1 MAIWM
6 DMTNSMHSWGG
17 GVVGIIRAELEIAK
31 NMRVA
36 DPDVH
41 FFKFDGRSFVE
52 IEQDSLTW
60 LWESDSVGD
69 AYLTAMKRKQTAGT
83 IPVVAQAELR
93 EMYPGLDNA
102 LRFSSSRLLRLE
114 WGLLLYCNTM
124 PGWFRSALKG
134 IIHGIF
140 FFPKKVSFWRAH
152 RKARKQEKLQVG
164 VQAQNDERREKVSYP
179 FADGDTVF
187 SCGWIFSG
195 KETAFEMVKQEVPA
209 LKLVYLMYDIVLIRE
224 DTKQYYPSALEFGF
238 KAYFYWASMH
248 CDALLFG
255 GCTAMEDSQ
264 AYQKKHNLPSP
275 PGYPVYFGANV
286 VSKTEKADTHNYGAG
301 IGITGDFIMAVG
313 SLDER
318 KNYSTLYRAMT
329 ILAERDSE
337 RCPQLVIVGKG
348 NACRELM
355 DTMMTDPRTKEN
367 IILAAP
373 TDAELDWLYR
383 HTTMVVLTSA
393 WEGWSLTLPEALQY
407 GKAVIVSDVPPLR
420 EIGKD
425 FVVYADTY
433 DPFDWAEK
441 IARYMENP
449 EERIQLER
457 RVCEKYHPISWRDC
471 GAQVA
476 KHLHTIDS
484 DVQENGPNLY
494 MDITLSWANAV
505 SGGKIGGILRTEL
518 MLIRHLYRLYP
529 KLKFFSLS
537 DAYGYQVIDV
547 SALSEL
553 IVGESLDA
561 DYEQCRGKLA
571 QYLGQNK
578 TSEQL
583 KQESTLNQ
591 KEAAYWFLTSI
602 FSLDRQKRMILYGK
616 RKKSLMKKQ
625 LNRTGVTPV
634 GFHND
639 LNIPF
644 CKGDVVFTAGTS
656 SGETTYDMALRGKRQ
671 IQYLYC
677 PVVYDYTP
685 ILLPQVHQKGTLK
698 HYTPFLRFTSEMSD
712 FIFYGGETART
723 DGIRYQRE
731 HGLPE
736 PPSCA
741 IRFGSDIAGREAP
754 DEEEAQEAL
763 KALGI
768 KGPFIMTVGTI
779 EPRKNHETLYRAY
792 LRMLEQYEDVPQ
804 LVFAGHPGWMTHD
817 LVTTISRDER
827 VKGKILL
834 LSPSDRDLDILYRN
848 CEFTVLAS
856 MYEGW
861 SLTLPESYWY
871 RKFCICCDTPA
882 LKETA
887 GDLAEYIHAWDEKK
901 WCERMY
907 FYHAHPAERKK
918 RESDIEEKWR
928 PISWEACAEDVL
940 GHLKELMNRARE
952 D

>member
-31 NMRVA
+31 NMREA

-41 FFKFDGRSFVE
+41 FFKFDGCSFVE

-69 AYLTAMKRKQTAGT
+69 AYLTAMGRKQTTGT
-83 IPVVAQAELR
+83 IPVVTQTEPR

-102 LRFSSSRLLRLE
+102 FRFSTSRLLRLE

-124 PGWFRSALKG
+124 PGWLQSVLKG
-134 IIHGIF
+134 MIRGAF
-140 FFPKKVSFWRAH
+140 FLPKKVSLWRAH
-152 RKARKQEKLQVG
+152 RKARKQEKLQAG
-164 VQAQNDERREKVSYP
+164 AQAQTDERLEIVSYP
-179 FADGDTVF
+179 FGDGDTVF
-187 SCGWIFSG
+187 SCGWIYSG
-195 KETAFEMVKQEVPA
+195 KETAFETVKREVPA
-209 LKLVYLMYDIVLIRE
+209 LKLVYLIYDIILIQE
-224 DTKQYYPSALEFGF
+224 NTKQYYSSGQELDF
-238 KAYFYWASMH
+238 KEYFYWASMH
-248 CDALLFG
+248 CDALLYG
-255 GCTAMEDSQ
+255 GRTAMEDSQ

-286 VSKTEKADTHNYGAG
+286 VSRAEKVDTHDYGAE
-301 IGITGDFIMAVG
+301 IGITRDFIMAVG

-337 RCPQLVIVGKG
+337 RYPQLVIVGKG
-348 NACRELM
+348 DACRELK
-355 DTMMTDPRTKEN
+355 DTMMADPRTKEN

-383 HTTMVVLTSA
+383 HATMVVLASA

-407 GKAVIVSDVPPLR
+407 GKAVIASDVPPLR

-433 DPFDWAEK
+433 DPFDWADK
-441 IARYMENP
+441 IARYMEDA

-476 KHLHTIDS
+476 KHLHAIDS
-484 DVQENGPNLY
+484 DEQEHGPSLY
-494 MDITLSWANAV
+494 MDITLSWLTAV

-561 DYEQCRGKLA
+561 DYEKCKGKLA
-571 QYLGQNK
+571 QCQRQAKELEQ
-578 TSEQL
+578 SEQERTL
-583 KQESTLNQ
+583 KQ
-591 KEAAYWFLTSI
+591 KGDAYWFLTSI
-602 FSLDRQKRMILYGK
+602 FSQDMQKRMISYGK
-616 RKKSLMKKQ
+616 QKKNRLTKQ
-625 LNRTGVTPV
+625 LDCEDRTPAGS
-634 GFHND
+634 HDD

-644 CKGDVVFTAGTS
+644 RKGDVVFTAGTG
-656 SGETTYDMALRGKRQ
+656 SGETTYDLALRGKSR

-685 ILLPQVHQKGTLK
+685 ILLPQVHQKETLK

-741 IRFGSDIAGREAP
+741 IRFGSDIAGRETP
-754 DEEEAQEAL
+754 DEEEAQKAL

-804 LVFAGHPGWMTHD
+804 LVFAGHPGWMTRD
-817 LVTTISRDER
+817 LVTTLSRDER
-827 VKGKILL
+827 VKDKILL

-871 RKFCICCDTPA
+871 QKFCICCDTPA

-907 FYHAHPAERKK
+907 FYHTHPAERQK
-918 RESDIEEKWR
+918 REFDIEEKWR

-940 GHLKELMNRARE
+940 GHLKELMNHERE
-952 D
+952 G

>member
-69 AYLTAMKRKQTAGT
+69 AYLTAMKRKQTAH
-83 IPVVAQAELR
+83 PYSANAEQMQLR

-124 PGWFRSALKG
+124 PGWSQFVLNG
-134 IIHGIF
+134 MIHGAF
-140 FFPKKVSFWRAH
+140 FLPKKVSLWRAH
-152 RKARKQEKLQVG
+152 RKARKQEKLQASA
-164 VQAQNDERREKVSYP
+164 QRQNDEGREIISYP
-179 FADGDTVF
+179 FVDGDTVF
-187 SCGWIFSG
+187 SCGWMLSG
-195 KETAFEMVKQEVPA
+195 KENAFEKVKQKLPL
-209 LKLVYLMYDIVLIRE
+209 LKLTYLVYDIILIQE
-224 DTKQYYPSALEFGF
+224 NTKQYYDPIGSQQFRE
-238 KAYFYWASMH
+238 YFQWVSMH
-248 CDALLFG
+248 CDAILYG

-264 AYQKKHNLPSP
+264 AYQKEHNLPSP

-286 VSKTEKADTHNYGAG
+286 VSRAEKADTYNYGAE
-301 IGITGDFIMAVG
+301 IGITRDFIMAVG

-329 ILAERDSE
+329 ILAEWDSE

-367 IILAAP
+367 IILTAP
-373 TDAELDWLYR
+373 TDVELDWLYR
-383 HTTMVVLTSA
+383 HTTMVVLASA

-433 DPFDWAEK
+433 DPFDWADK
-441 IARYMENP
+441 IARYMENA

-457 RVCEKYHPISWRDC
+457 RVCEKYHPISWQDC

-476 KHLHTIDS
+476 KYLHTIDS
-484 DVQENGPNLY
+484 DKQENSPSLY
-494 MDITLSWANAV
+494 MDITLSWLTAMADGTV
-505 SGGKIGGILRTEL
+505 GGILRTEL

-537 DAYGYQVIDV
+537 DVYGYQMIDV
-547 SALSEL
+547 SALTEL
-553 IVGESLDA
+553 IVGENLDD
-561 DYEQCRGKLA
+561 DYEKCKSKLA
-571 QYLGQNK
+571 QYQRQPK
-578 TSEQL
+578 EVEQSKQERML
-583 KQESTLNQ
+583 KQ
-591 KEAAYWFLTSI
+591 KGDAYWFLTSI
-602 FSLDRQKRMILYGK
+602 FSQDMQKRMISYGK
-616 RKKSLMKKQ
+616 QKKNRMKKQ
-625 LNRTGVTPV
+625 LDCERRTPARAYDV
-634 GFHND
+634 
-639 LNIPF
+639 PF
-644 CKGDVVFTAGTS
+644 RKGDVVFTTGTS
-656 SGETTYDMALRGKRQ
+656 SEDATYDIALKLKKQ
-671 IQYLYC
+671 AEYLYC
-677 PVVYDYTP
+677 PVIYDYTP
-685 ILLPQVHQKGTLK
+685 ILLPQAHQRETVEF
-698 HYTPFLRFTSEMSD
+698 YPPFLRFNSEMSD